1 MSTKSAS
8 IPSRLLWRYPS
19 YPALCQIFGE
29 CLTRLGDKPRGII
42 SRKKV
47 MVYLALTAWKLLLV
61 TGGCLDMLFLWCIS
75 TMTLH
80 KKKFTFK
87 NANKSKKKIAC
98 SPFSEKKIRPSKRV
112 LLIALIDE
120 ETFQVMFAG
129 CKGRDSRRRVSVDPL
144 YRNQSVRCQ
153 TLIRWNCEGLT
164 HRIGR
169 MWSQWLMSDWQQ
181 VSLRPQV
188 FGKKCPLNSNEWKLR
203 TLVGSG
209 FQMKI
214 YCWKRLENWLSV
226 EGKNLID
233 LKTRCSQQ

>member
-19 YPALCQIFGE
+19 NPALCQIFGE

-87 NANKSKKKIAC
+87 KCKQKQKKIKSLVHRSA
-98 SPFSEKKIRPSKRV
+98 KKNRPSKRV

-120 ETFQVMFAG
+120 ETFQLFRLCLQVVKGVTAVVVCRSILCTEINPFAVRLWFG
-129 CKGRDSRRRVSVDPL
+129 GIVKDLPIESVECGRSDW
-144 YRNQSVRCQ
+144 C
-153 TLIRWNCEGLT
+153 
-164 HRIGR
+164 RIG
-169 MWSQWLMSDWQQ
+169 SK
-181 VSLRPQV
+181 SLYALRFFLKNVDSIQTSGNCAHLWDLV
-188 FGKKCPLNSNEWKLR
+188 FKWKFIAGN
-203 TLVGSG
+203 GSRIG
-209 FQMKI
+209 
-214 YCWKRLENWLSV
+214 WA
-226 EGKNLID
+226 
-233 LKTRCSQQ
+233 

>member
-61 TGGCLDMLFLWCIS
+61 TGGWLDMLFLWCIS

-120 ETFQVMFAG
+120 ETFQLFRLCLQVVKGVTAAVVCRSILCTEINPFAVRLWFG
-129 CKGRDSRRRVSVDPL
+129 GIVKDLPIESVECGRSDW
-144 YRNQSVRCQ
+144 C
-153 TLIRWNCEGLT
+153 
-164 HRIGR
+164 RIG
-169 MWSQWLMSDWQQ
+169 SK
-181 VSLRPQV
+181 SLYALRFLEKNVHSIQTSGNCAHLWDLV
-188 FGKKCPLNSNEWKLR
+188 FKWKFIAGN
-203 TLVGSG
+203 GSRIG
-209 FQMKI
+209 
-214 YCWKRLENWLSV
+214 CA
-226 EGKNLID
+226 
-233 LKTRCSQQ
+233 

>member
-1 MSTKSAS
+1 MQTKAKKKRLFTVQWKKNSPFEASAS
-8 IPSRLLWRYPS
+8 DCTDWWR
-19 YPALCQIFGE
+19 
-29 CLTRLGDKPRGII
+29 D
-42 SRKKV
+42 
-47 MVYLALTAWKLLLV
+47 
-61 TGGCLDMLFLWCIS
+61 
-75 TMTLH
+75 
-80 KKKFTFK
+80 
-87 NANKSKKKIAC
+87 
-98 SPFSEKKIRPSKRV
+98 FS
-112 LLIALIDE
+112 A
-120 ETFQVMFAG
+120 FQVMFAG

-144 YRNQSVRCQ
+144 YRNQSVHCQ

-181 VSLRPQV
+181 VALRPQV
-188 FGKKCPLNSNEWKLR
+188 FLKKCRLNSNEWKLR

-226 EGKNLID
+226 AGENLID